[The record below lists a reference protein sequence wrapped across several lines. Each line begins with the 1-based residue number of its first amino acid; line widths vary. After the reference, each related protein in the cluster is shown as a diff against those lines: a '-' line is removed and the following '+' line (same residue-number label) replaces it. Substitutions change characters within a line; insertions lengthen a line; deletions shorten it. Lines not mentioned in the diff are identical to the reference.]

1 MTVRYRR
8 DREAWY
14 VDVVVNHPD
23 GTWERIRARSPSNT
37 KRAAQEYERKLIEE
51 ALARAANPSPAE
63 RRFDEFAED
72 FMKTYATANNKP
84 SEVDSKQRI
93 LNEHLL
99 PNFGPLLLS
108 QVTTYEVE
116 RYKAAKL
123 SPPTAPASGRTT
135 SGTDEE
141 TPRPRKPSSAGL
153 AKAAAHARGVPVCRV
168 RCADDL
174 SKTLSAFAA
183 TQGVSTWQRIPLSQL
198 I

>member
-1 MTVRYRR
+1 MTV
-8 DREAWY
+8 
-14 VDVVVNHPD
+14 VVTHPD

-141 TPRPRKPSSAGL
+141 TPRPRKPL
-153 AKAAAHARGVPVCRV
+153 APKTVRNHLAVLGKMIRTAQEWGFLANVPRI
-168 RCADDL
+168 
-174 SKTLSAFAA
+174 K
-183 TQGVSTWQRIPLSQL
+183 QGKD
-198 I
+198 